1 MKLARFRINDWES
14 YGVVEGDRVSVIQG
28 DIFGEYR
35 VTQASYPLARVKFL
49 PPTRPTG
56 FWAVGLNYAA
66 HVAHQEGALDADRIR
81 REASIFRPWQK
92 TVGCLIGHEDQV
104 VLPADSDY
112 VHYEGE
118 LVIVIGK
125 PTRRV
130 TPEEAPNFI
139 FGYTVGNDIS
149 SEGSWSPDGSKI
161 VFSSNRR
168 TPPHF
173 PQQRYSP
180 FDAIERCGQGL
191 KSSSMLIRA
200 FSSNRRKGAS
210 AGDSSFGT
218 CSSTRCTVCRSP
230 SGGSARKRS
239 TTSPCACVAATCATT
254 RPPSASRT
262 RLRIWTAPPPSCP
275 ASAVAS
281 RLLSTSSSAAV
292 GGVLTG
298 GVLTVRCAA
307 LRVEPCPRRFRRM
320 PEGLWWPVAL

>member
-66 HVAHQEGALDADRIR
+66 HVAHQEGALDAERIR
-81 REASIFRPWQK
+81 RESSIFRPWQK
-92 TVGCLIGHEDQV
+92 TGGCLIGHEDQV

-149 SEGSWSPDGSKI
+149 SEGSWSPDI
-161 VFSSNRR
+161 SNWRKKCSD
-168 TPPHF
+168 TFGPVGPW
-173 PQQRYSP
+173 
-180 FDAIERCGQGL
+180 IETD
-191 KSSSMLIRA
+191 IDPY
-200 FSSNRRKGAS
+200 N
-210 AGDSSFGT
+210 
-218 CSSTRCTVCRSP
+218 VE
-230 SGGSARKRS
+230 
-239 TTSPCACVAATCATT
+239 VI
-254 RPPSASRT
+254 T
-262 RLRIWTAPPPSCP
+262 RLNGREGD
-275 ASAVAS
+275 
-281 RLLSTSSSAAV
+281 RGNTSGMTYGCYETVSGISQYV
-292 GGVLTG
+292 TLHPGDIILTG
-298 GVLTVRCAA
+298 APGAVEQLHPGDVVEVEIPEIGI
-307 LRVEPCPRRFRRM
+307 LRNSV
-320 PEGLWWPVAL
+320 VAE